1 MRPRLSISVRLT
13 LGYALTLALL
23 LGAFA
28 VFSYV
33 RFHEGLHRD
42 FEHHLAHETRALR
55 PFVALSADGPVLRA
69 PERIE
74 AVAIRTGGTHGTY
87 VRLLDAAGRV
97 RYESPN
103 FAEMP
108 PLDTSLPPTDGV
120 GARSRVWNGMPAR
133 LLFTPLADASGT
145 TAGWLVV
152 AGFEWSLHQE
162 LDRLASTLALG
173 TLVGML
179 LSIAIGLW
187 LGRRA
192 LHPVARMTDA
202 ANHIGSTDLQARLP
216 VAEGVHDELTDL
228 AEAFNGLIGRLDEAV
243 KHEKRFAANAAHELL
258 TPLASLRTA
267 AEVALRRD
275 RSPEDYRRVLAG
287 AVEEAT
293 RLSGV
298 VDGLLSLARAE
309 QRPLQA
315 DATDLAAVATAAVAA
330 VAERARA
337 RGIALGVSVERGV
350 RGAMGDVA
358 ARTAVANL
366 LDNALKYTPA
376 GGQVDV
382 RVDRDG
388 GVARVQV
395 ADTGIGLSASDA
407 PRVFDRFFR
416 ASTADVSAQAGSGL
430 GLSVVHTLA
439 IAHGGAVRVESAGR
453 GQGSTFTLS
462 VPVAEGPPV
471 APDSQEI

>member
-1 MRPRLSISVRLT
+1 MRPRLSISLRLT
-13 LGYALTLALL
+13 VGYALTLALL

-28 VFSYV
+28 VFSYL

-55 PFVALSADGPVLRA
+55 PFVVLTADGPTLPEA
-69 PERIE
+69 ERIE
-74 AVAIRTGGTHGTY
+74 AVAVRTGGTHGTY

-103 FAEMP
+103 FAGMP
-108 PLDTSLPPTDGV
+108 PLETPLPATGAV
-120 GARSRVWNGMPAR
+120 FARSRTWNGMPAR
-133 LLFTPLADASGT
+133 LLYTPLPEAPGQPV
-145 TAGWLVV
+145 GWLVV
-152 AGFEWSLHQE
+152 TGFEWSLHQE

-179 LSIAIGLW
+179 LSVVLGLW

-192 LHPVARMTDA
+192 LRPVARMTDA

-216 VAEGVHDELTDL
+216 VADGVHDELTDL

-275 RSPEDYRRVLAG
+275 RTAEEYRRVLAG

-293 RLSGV
+293 RLSDV
-298 VDGLLSLARAE
+298 VDGLLALARAE
-309 QRPLQA
+309 KRPSQEG
-315 DATDLAAVATAAVAA
+315 ATDLAQRASEVTVAM
-330 VAERARA
+330 AERARSKEIDLSIA
-337 RGIALGVSVERGV
+337 GDGHVWAGI
-350 RGAMGDVA
+350 GDVA
-358 ARTAVANL
+358 ARTALANL

-376 GGQVDV
+376 KG
-382 RVDRDG
+382 
-388 GVARVQV
+388 RVQV
-395 ADTGIGLSASDA
+395 RVVARGADAVVQVTDTGIGLSSSDA
-407 PRVFDRFFR
+407 SRVFDRFFR
-416 ASTADVSAQAGSGL
+416 ASTADVHAQTGSGL
-430 GLSVVHTLA
+430 GLSVVQSLA
-439 IAHGGAVRVESAGR
+439 LAHGGAVHVESTGP
-453 GQGSTFTLS
+453 GHGSTFTLS
-462 VPVAEGPPV
+462 VPLAQPASSG
-471 APDSQEI
+471 S